1 MSNNLTQFENLK
13 KRRAKQKLRKRIFVV
28 VVLFACLFCVRYI
41 YDRGLGTDLL
51 NNVNCIYK
59 MFKHG
64 SGYPISLNAT
74 TIRGKS
80 KMGNEFLI
88 LDDDIVYIFNMFGY
102 KMLYTKHNLN
112 NPRVVA
118 NKNKAVIFEHLGKN
132 YKVYS
137 KTSKLFES
145 TLDNIIYNVSV
156 SKDGKI
162 GLIKD
167 SNRYVSSLEILGNDY
182 NTVFKW
188 NSADKYMTVME
199 FSDNGSN
206 FVVGSIDVDGAN
218 YVSTLDFFN
227 IHKDKK
233 IAEIKLNDDII
244 ISFKYKNG
252 YVYAVGEKNTYVINN
267 KAEIIQKYDYK
278 SKFLKAYYNNLNNS
292 VILIFDSYSKVGN
305 NQIIVLDDKLEE
317 KGRKN
322 ITGKIIDITADNNKL
337 HVLTDNSL
345 MTFRLNLDVVKNS
358 QADNMVTDV
367 ISVNNRVY
375 QFNIL
380 KLNVV
385 E

>member
-1 MSNNLTQFENLK
+1 MSNNLTPFENLK
-13 KRRAKQKLRKRIFVV
+13 KRRAKQKLRKRMFIILILCV
-28 VVLFACLFCVRYI
+28 CLFCVHYI
-41 YDRGLGTDLL
+41 YDRGLDSDLL
-51 NNVNCIYK
+51 NNVNGVYK

-88 LDDDIVYIFNMFGY
+88 LDNDIVYIFNKFGY
-102 KMLYTKHNLN
+102 KMLYKKHNIN
-112 NPRVVA
+112 NPRVVT

-132 YKVYS
+132 YQVYS

-145 TLDNIIYNVSV
+145 TLDNIIYNVSL

-182 NTVFKW
+182 NPVFKW
-188 NSADKYMTVME
+188 NSADKYMTAME
-199 FSDNGSN
+199 FSNNGSN
-206 FVVGSIDVDGAN
+206 FVVCSIDVDGAN

-233 IAEIKLNDDII
+233 IAEIKLNDDVI
-244 ISFKYKNG
+244 ISVKYKNV
-252 YVYAVGEKNTYVINN
+252 YVYAVGEKNTYIISN
-267 KAEIIQKYDYK
+267 KAEIVQKYNYK
-278 SKFLKAYYNNLNNS
+278 SKFLKAYYNKLENNI
-292 VILIFDSYSKVGN
+292 ILIFDSYSKVGN

-317 KGRKN
+317 KGKKN
-322 ITGKIIDITADNNKL
+322 ITGKVIDITEDNSKL
-337 HVLTDNSL
+337 HILTDNSL
-345 MTFRLNLDVVKNS
+345 ITFRLNLDFVKNS
-358 QADNMVTDV
+358 QVDSMATDV

-375 QFNIL
+375 QFNTL
-380 KLNVV
+380 KLNVI

>member
-1 MSNNLTQFENLK
+1 MSNNLTPFENLK
-13 KRRAKQKLRKRIFVV
+13 KRRAKQKLRKRMFIILILCV
-28 VVLFACLFCVRYI
+28 CLFCVHYI
-41 YDRGLGTDLL
+41 YDRGLDSDLL
-51 NNVNCIYK
+51 NNVNGVYK

-88 LDDDIVYIFNMFGY
+88 LDNDIVYIFNKFGY
-102 KMLYTKHNLN
+102 KMLYKKHNIN
-112 NPRVVA
+112 NPRVVT

-132 YKVYS
+132 YQVYS

-145 TLDNIIYNVSV
+145 TLDNIIYNVSL

-182 NTVFKW
+182 NPVFKW
-188 NSADKYMTVME
+188 NSADKYMTAME
-199 FSDNGSN
+199 FSNNGSN
-206 FVVGSIDVDGAN
+206 FVVCSIDVDGAN

-227 IHKDKK
+227 
-233 IAEIKLNDDII
+233 KL
-244 ISFKYKNG
+244 
-252 YVYAVGEKNTYVINN
+252 ENN
-267 KAEIIQKYDYK
+267 I
-278 SKFLKAYYNNLNNS
+278 
-292 VILIFDSYSKVGN
+292 ILIFDSYSKVGN

-317 KGRKN
+317 KGKKN
-322 ITGKIIDITADNNKL
+322 ITGKVIDITEDNSKL
-337 HVLTDNSL
+337 HILTDNSL
-345 MTFRLNLDVVKNS
+345 ITFRLNLDFVKNS
-358 QADNMVTDV
+358 QVDSMATDV

-375 QFNIL
+375 QFNTL
-380 KLNVV
+380 KLNVI